1 MAQCRQRFS
10 DFSNIWRNKQLAT
23 TLKCKLY
30 RAFILSAVLYS
41 SETWT
46 INKALEEKLDSFH
59 LNCLRRILCLSYM
72 TKITN
77 QSVLNKTQL
86 PVISK
91 IIMIRRFKW
100 FGHVQRMENDR
111 LPRKAL
117 EWNLTEHYPNAMKA
131 VGGQR
136 KTWLDQ
142 LQNDCKRNNIDFPVV
157 QVRAKSNSRSVFN
170 KFVNKKF
177 LV

>member
-1 MAQCRQRFS
+1 
-10 DFSNIWRNKQLAT
+10 
-23 TLKCKLY
+23 
-30 RAFILSAVLYS
+30 
-41 SETWT
+41 
-46 INKALEEKLDSFH
+46 
-59 LNCLRRILCLSYM
+59 M

-86 PVISK
+86 PAISK

-117 EWNLTEHYPNAMKA
+117 EWNPTELYPNAMKA

-142 LQNDCKRNNIDFPVV
+142 LQNDCRRNKIDFSVV
-157 QVRAKSNSRSVFN
+157 QVNAKSNSRSVFN
-170 KFVNKKF
+170 KFVNEKF

>member
-1 MAQCRQRFS
+1 
-10 DFSNIWRNKQLAT
+10 
-23 TLKCKLY
+23 
-30 RAFILSAVLYS
+30 
-41 SETWT
+41 
-46 INKALEEKLDSFH
+46 
-59 LNCLRRILCLSYM
+59 M

-86 PVISK
+86 PAISK

-100 FGHVQRMENDR
+100 FGHVQKVENDR

-117 EWNLTEHYPNAMKA
+117 EWNPTEHYPNAMKA
-131 VGGQR
+131 VEGQR

-142 LQNDCKRNNIDFPVV
+142 LQNDCKRNNIDFPAF

-170 KFVNKKF
+170 KFVNGKF